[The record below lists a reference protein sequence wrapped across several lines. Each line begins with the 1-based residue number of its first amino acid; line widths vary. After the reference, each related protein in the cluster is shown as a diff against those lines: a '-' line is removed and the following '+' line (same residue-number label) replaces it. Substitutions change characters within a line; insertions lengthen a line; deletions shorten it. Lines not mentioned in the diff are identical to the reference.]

1 MATQGS
7 MREEVEASR
16 HSEETFPESISPS
29 IKTQSRFKSTGPKQ
43 CRSCVHIWQGRGQTY
58 LGLSW

>member
-7 MREEVEASR
+7 MREEVEAAR
-16 HSEETFPESISPS
+16 PSEETFPESFS

-43 CRSCVHIWQGRGQTY
+43 CRNCVHIWRGRGQTY
-58 LGLSW
+58 LGLS